1 MRSHAFP
8 VSLQIVVALR
18 FYATGSFQQVNADVH
33 NISKGSV
40 SNITKDVTQCLNCIC
55 RQYIKMPTDKAELR
69 KVMHGFHDIAN
80 FPNVVGAIDGTHIR
94 IRAPSADENFY
105 VNRKNYHSINVMGV
119 CDASMRFL
127 NIVAKCPGGT
137 HDAFIWSN
145 STLCE
150 KFEDRTIRDGWL
162 LGDSGYPL
170 RPWLLTPVL
179 NPTSP
184 QEVRYNEAHMKT
196 RSIIERSFGLLK
208 SRFRCIDTSGG
219 TLLYT
224 PLKCCDIVIAV
235 VVLHNLCII
244 HHLPLPANDNIP
256 LDRGHIDRQPYAR
269 RINDGVAVR
278 GRLIN
283 GRFR

>member
-8 VSLQIVVALR
+8 VSLQVMVALR

-40 SNITKDVTQCLNCIC
+40 SNIAKDVTQCLNSIC
-55 RQYIKMPTDKAELR
+55 RQCIKMPTDRTELR
-69 KVMHGFHDIAN
+69 NVMHGFHDIAN

-94 IRAPSADENFY
+94 IRAPSADEHFY
-105 VNRKNYHSINVMGV
+105 VNRKNYHSINVMRV

-127 NIVAKCPGGT
+127 NIVVKWPGGT

-150 KFEDRTIRDGWL
+150 KFEDRTISDSWL

-196 RSIIERSFGLLK
+196 KSIIERSFELLK

-224 PLKCCDIVIAV
+224 PLKCCDTVIAV

-256 LDRGHIDRQPYAR
+256 LDRGHIDRQPYAGR
-269 RINDGVAVR
+269 LNDGVAVR

-283 GRFR
+283 GRLQ